1 MKGLRQKFQKQVQPR
16 RLKICLAIP
25 CVGTVRIETLL
36 SVVGILNTTPHDI
49 YVAWREG
56 AYIEQNRTR
65 LIQTAIEQK
74 CEKLFFL
81 DSDIVVEPN
90 VINKLL
96 AHNKPFVGAN
106 YNHRSFPLRSN
117 VKFMDASRG
126 EFIAVPE
133 LPKELFKCAAVPTG
147 AMLIDIAAVQKIPHP
162 WFDLEYFEDGTL
174 RIGEDVYFCL
184 KAIEHGYEIWCDP
197 TIEIGHIGTFTY

>member
-1 MKGLRQKFQKQVQPR
+1 MKRHRQKFPKVTQPR
-16 RLKICLAIP
+16 RLKICLGIP

-36 SVVGILNTTPHDI
+36 SVVAILNSTPHDI

-81 DSDIVVEPN
+81 DSDIMVEPN

-96 AHNKPFVGAN
+96 AHNKPFIAAN

-117 VKFMDASRG
+117 VKFMENG

-133 LPKELFKCAAVPTG
+133 LPHELFKCAAVPTG
-147 AMLIDIAAVQKIPHP
+147 AMLIDIPTVQKIPHP
-162 WFDLEYFEDGTL
+162 WFDLEYFEDGSL

-197 TIEIGHIGTFTY
+197 LIEIGHIGTFTY